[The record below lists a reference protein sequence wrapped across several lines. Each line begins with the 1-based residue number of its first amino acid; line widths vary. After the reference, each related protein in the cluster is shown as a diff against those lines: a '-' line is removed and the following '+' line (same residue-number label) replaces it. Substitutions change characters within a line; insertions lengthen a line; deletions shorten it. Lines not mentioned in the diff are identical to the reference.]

1 LAPSKRLRDA
11 FPTSEGNRR
20 DIADSQVSMEKYT
33 GGEAN
38 AINTAHNFVVGIA
51 TRLIEILRQH
61 FKEEDR
67 KNA

>member
-1 LAPSKRLRDA
+1 
-11 FPTSEGNRR
+11 
-20 DIADSQVSMEKYT
+20 MEKYT